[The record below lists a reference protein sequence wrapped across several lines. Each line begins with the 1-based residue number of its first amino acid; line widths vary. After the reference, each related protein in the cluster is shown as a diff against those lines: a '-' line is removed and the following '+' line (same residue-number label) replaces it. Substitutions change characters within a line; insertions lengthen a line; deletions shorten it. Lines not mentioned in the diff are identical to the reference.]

1 MILGTPY
8 GYRAESYFIAY
19 DAQLAVVAEAR
30 ATYARELDR
39 SGEISAARANVQAL
53 QNTIDQASII
63 APFSGTVTAIDSVA
77 GEQVAAG
84 ASALQLDDL
93 SNLTVDLQISQMDIP
108 KIMQGQTAEI
118 TFSAIPNQ
126 TYQGLVADISSA
138 GTDVSGETVFNVHV
152 SIIKPDDQV
161 KPAFTATVDIITQQ
175 AENALLIPNAAIQYK
190 ADGSA
195 YVMAAGNSGGF
206 TEVPILTGARSD
218 AFTEL
223 KSGNL
228 KEGEDV
234 AVVQVKDTTL
244 QFGPNRRSTNP

>member
-1 MILGTPY
+1 
-8 GYRAESYFIAY
+8 
-19 DAQLAVVAEAR
+19 
-30 ATYARELDR
+30 
-39 SGEISAARANVQAL
+39 L
-53 QNTIDQASII
+53 QNTIDQAGII

-84 ASALQLDDL
+84 DSALQLDNL
-93 SNLTVDLQISQMDIP
+93 SNLTVELQISQLDIP
-108 KIMQGQTAEI
+108 KIISGQPADI

-138 GTDVSGETVFNVHV
+138 GTEVSGETVFNVRITVIH
-152 SIIKPDDQV
+152 PDDKV
-161 KPAFTATVDIITQQ
+161 KPGFTAIVAIVTQQ
-175 AENALLIPNAAIQYK
+175 AENALLVPNAAIQYK

-195 YVMAAGNSGGF
+195 YVMAANNSGGF
-206 TEVPILTGARSD
+206 IEVPIETGAHSD

-228 KEGEDV
+228 KEGDSV
-234 AVVQVKDTTL
+234 ALVQVKDTTL